1 MRVKTGIIYGGSSKH
16 REKSFQ
22 NATFLFLH
30 LPTYA
35 IEKVLIWINK
45 EGKYFL
51 VEDSCFVKGSLQ
63 ENIIQ
68 EIEPSTLG
76 QYINIA
82 IVTISADDNHTEYLY
97 ETLFQLNIPNN
108 LSTLS
113 RKFALDLENWWNEL
127 KIYNFR
133 SPSFKN

>member
-82 IVTISADDNHTEYLY
+82 IDKTKI
-97 ETLFQLNIPNN
+97 FNN
-108 LSTLS
+108 RRHKVFVFLVVS
-113 RKFALDLENWWNEL
+113 RSVWSFPKVFDWI
-127 KIYNFR
+127 KI
-133 SPSFKN
+133 